1 MGSTASIATSD
12 FKAAGDKSY
21 DDKRY
26 VDAILQYT
34 LAINSEYEIISKDFD
49 EYDYSNDNI
58 YDDLEEI
65 NSRIKLKNNL
75 STLFSNRS
83 SSFLHCLQ
91 PSKALDDAFTC
102 IELQPTWFKGYFRA
116 SQAYLSLGK
125 IAEAKDFIEKARVLL
140 PDDEKDCEKLYDE
153 IVKSDPNEWNSDK
166 KVDSNDRKSLGQV
179 YSWGSG
185 VNGQLGHGG
194 PKNKNFP
201 TMIEGLR
208 EKHIIDIGTF

>member
-12 FKAAGDKSY
+12 FKANGDKAY

-34 LAINSEYEIISKDFD
+34 LAINSEYEINSKDFD
-49 EYDYSNDNI
+49 EYDYNNDNI

-65 NSRIKLKNNL
+65 NSRIKSKNTL
-75 STLFSNRS
+75 SSLFSNRS
-83 SSFLHCLQ
+83 SSFLLCSQFL
-91 PSKALDDAFTC
+91 KALEDAFIC

-125 IAEAKDFIEKARVLL
+125 MAEAKVFIEKARALL
-140 PDDEKDCEKLYDE
+140 PDDEKDCEVLYNE
-153 IVKSDPNEWNSDK
+153 IVKSDELNSDK
-166 KVDSNDRKSLGQV
+166 KVDSNDRKSIGQV

-185 VNGQLGHGG
+185 VSGQLGHGG
-194 PKNKNFP
+194 VKDKNFP